1 VPARQPAGLIFL
13 PAVGGLRPAPWGGR
27 AGRFTLLEAA
37 QQETALHPA
46 ASLFS
51 PALSPLV
58 LPAWP
63 AATLLIAAL
72 MITRRDA

>member
-1 VPARQPAGLIFL
+1 V
-13 PAVGGLRPAPWGGR
+13 
-27 AGRFTLLEAA
+27 
-37 QQETALHPA
+37 TALHPA